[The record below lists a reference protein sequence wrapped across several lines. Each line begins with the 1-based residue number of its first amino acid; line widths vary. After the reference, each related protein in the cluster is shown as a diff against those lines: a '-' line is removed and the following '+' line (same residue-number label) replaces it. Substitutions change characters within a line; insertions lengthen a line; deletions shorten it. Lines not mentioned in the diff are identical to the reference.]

1 MTENIEK
8 IWLKSYPKD
17 MRSTLEYPE
26 KTMPDFLAEAAAKLP
41 NRTAIAFAGIE
52 LDYKTVYGMV
62 LKTATFLSDLGVKKG
77 DRVALMTPN
86 CPQYIVSFFAIQKI
100 GAVVVQV
107 NPMYVERE
115 IDHILNDS
123 GAEVFIAYDQ
133 FYPRIKNVRDVTPLK
148 KAILFSLGPALD
160 VTGEDVLKFES
171 LLAAAAPQPPK
182 VEIDP
187 VNDLAVF
194 QYTGGT
200 TGVSKGAMLTHRNI
214 VANALQV
221 TEWFKGCRYGEETVI
236 CVLPFFHSYGM
247 TCCINFGIAN
257 AATLVVLPRFEI
269 DPVMQ
274 AIDKYQPTLFPGVPT
289 MYIGVV
295 NHPDVTKINV
305 KSIKYCISGS
315 APLPVEVAQ
324 KFEELTGGYLVEGF
338 GLSETSPV
346 SHCNPMIGVR
356 KPGSIGLPLPDTLCK
371 IVDLETGTKILPPGE
386 TGELCITGPQAMKGY
401 WNMPEETA
409 KTLRDGWVY
418 TGDIARMDED
428 GYFYI
433 VDRKKDMIIAGGFNI
448 YPRDVEEV
456 LFEHPKV
463 MEAVVAGVPDPYRGE
478 TVKAFIVL
486 KEGEQ
491 ATEEEIVAYCKTKLA
506 AYKVPKLVEFRK
518 ELPKTAVGKV
528 LRRFLREEE
537 MKKQGK

>member
-1 MTENIEK
+1 
-8 IWLKSYPKD
+8 
-17 MRSTLEYPE
+17 MRPTLEYPE
-26 KTMPDFLAEAAAKLP
+26 KTMPDFLAEAAGRLP
-41 NRTAIAFAGIE
+41 GRTAVAFAGIE
-52 LDYKTVYGMV
+52 LDYKTLYGMV
-62 LKTATFLSDLGVKKG
+62 LKTAAFLSGLGVKKG

-86 CPQYIVSFFAIQKI
+86 CPQYIVSFYAIQKI

-115 IDHILNDS
+115 LEHILNDS
-123 GAEVFIAYDQ
+123 GARVFIAYDQ
-133 FYPRIKNVRDVTPLK
+133 FYPRIKNVRSVTPLEK
-148 KAILFSLGPALD
+148 VILFSLGQALD
-160 VTGEDVLKFES
+160 VAGEDVLKFES
-171 LLAAAAPQPPK
+171 LLAGAEPKPPQ
-182 VEIDP
+182 VEFD
-187 VNDLAVF
+187 VLNDLAVL

-200 TGVSKGAMLTHRNI
+200 TGVSKGAMLTHRNL

-221 TEWFKGCRYGEETVI
+221 TEWFKGCRYGEETVLS
-236 CVLPFFHSYGM
+236 VLPFFHSYGM
-247 TCCINFGIAN
+247 TCCLNFGIVN
-257 AATLVVLPRFEI
+257 AATLVVIPRFEV
-269 DPVMQ
+269 DAVMQ

-289 MYIGVV
+289 MYIGVI
-295 NHPDVTKINV
+295 NHPDIAKVNV
-305 KSIKYCISGS
+305 RSIKYCISGS

-346 SHCNPMIGVR
+346 THCNPMIGVR
-356 KPGSIGLPLPDTLCK
+356 KAGSIGLPLPDTLCK
-371 IVDLETGTKILPPGE
+371 IVDLETGEKILPPGE
-386 TGELCITGPQAMKGY
+386 IGELCITGPQAMKGY

-491 ATEEEIVAYCKTKLA
+491 ATEEEIISYCKSKLA

-537 MKKQGK
+537 IKKQQGK